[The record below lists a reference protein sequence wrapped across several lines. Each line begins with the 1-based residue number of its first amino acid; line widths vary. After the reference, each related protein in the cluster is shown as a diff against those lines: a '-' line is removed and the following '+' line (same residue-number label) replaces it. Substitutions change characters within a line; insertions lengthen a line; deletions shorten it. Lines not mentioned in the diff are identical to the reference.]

1 MSERRTENDDL
12 SVMPMLDILSY
23 IVHSNHH
30 SFINMMILN
39 SVGNIK
45 MYYPSYPSLLK
56 KLDSMSALIRDPQF
70 AYSHKVVLF
79 FFFLSIDRRM
89 RHWILQS
96 QQSQEYADL
105 QASVLKKNIEMCPDY
120 GVARFGVTNNP
131 FLGQSVC
138 FRPLLP
144 ASGVS
149 IFLAL
154 SKESFFEDIII
165 HDQQTSAMMEAMF
178 EKIRVL
184 VLLS

>member
-1 MSERRTENDDL
+1 MSKRRTENEDL
-12 SVMPMLDILSY
+12 SAMPMLDILSY

-30 SFINMMILN
+30 SFTNMMILN
-39 SVGNIK
+39 SVDNIK
-45 MYYPSYPSLLK
+45 IYYPSYTSLLQ
-56 KLDSMSALIRDPQF
+56 KLDSITALIHDPQF

-96 QQSQEYADL
+96 QQSEEYAEI
-105 QASVLKKNIEMCPDY
+105 QASAMKKNIEMCPDY
-120 GVARFGVTNNP
+120 GAARLGVTNNP

-154 SKESFFEDIII
+154 SKEMFFEDIII
-165 HDQQTSAMMEAMF
+165 HDQQTSAMMESMF